1 MAKRLPQK
9 HLTAL
14 FLALCL
20 TGCGLSLLHPPDT
33 HTLAVNYLPGL
44 AKGRKPVFPSAR
56 ILVLLPVDERQNLKV
71 RNGTLPMA
79 RDGGEIVGLHGINSQ
94 EGQVRIA
101 PEGYIP
107 ELGVLR
113 VMDSGM
119 RYPPDVPQ
127 TFYALPGLP
136 KLVQEAIATDFCQ
149 AGFDVETV
157 PFALP
162 TPLAGEEKQADYAL
176 GCRIEEFS
184 LLSLARY
191 QLIVVGAPPFLHF
204 IPKPVRG
211 PTQAA
216 VFLALSL
223 YRWPSGEVLW
233 QEKMGDIVDDPTL
246 GDSTHLYAST
256 EETLAVALS
265 RAVGSILNTQSLQE
279 VLLQHR
285 LSPVGFS
292 SQQKCGS
299 MPQK

>member
-71 RNGTLPMA
+71 RNGTLPIA
-79 RDGGEIVGLHGINSQ
+79 GDTGEVIGLQGLNSQ
-94 EGQVRIA
+94 EGTVSIA
-101 PEGYIP
+101 AANLLPG
-107 ELGVLR
+107 LGVLR
-113 VMDSGM
+113 TMDSGM
-119 RYPPDVPQ
+119 RHPPDIPQ
-127 TFYALPGLP
+127 TVYALPGLP

-184 LLSLARY
+184 LLSLIRY
-191 QLIVVGAPPFLHF
+191 QQVLVGAHWFQHIISVP
-204 IPKPVRG
+204 IRG

-233 QEKMGDIVDDPTL
+233 QEKMGDVIDDPTL
-246 GDSTHLYAST
+246 GDSTHLYASA